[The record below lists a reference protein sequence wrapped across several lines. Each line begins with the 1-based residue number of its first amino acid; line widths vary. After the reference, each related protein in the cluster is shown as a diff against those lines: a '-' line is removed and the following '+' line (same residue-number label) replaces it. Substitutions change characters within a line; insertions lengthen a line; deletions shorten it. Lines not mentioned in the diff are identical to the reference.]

1 MYSTILFKRQQL
13 LGILLLLFSS
23 FLLNACQEDLVQ
35 PAYFGS
41 VTGTVLDGRNNLP
54 LANATVTTNPAT
66 SSYLTN
72 AQGKFTIDNV
82 PVGRLAITVSRTDY
96 QQVVANV
103 TVSENQSA
111 DVSVVLTKSTTAAPS
126 APNRPTPAN
135 QATEQPTT
143 LQFAWRPVNAKAS
156 DSLRYDV
163 VLFESNNLNQRTL
176 LTNSKDTTATA
187 QSLLYNTTYYW
198 QVTVRNPAGASARS
212 PVWSFQT
219 RALPNNRY
227 LYARTANGNT
237 DIYSSNETGSDL
249 LRLTSAV
256 TVETAPQLSP
266 NGDLIAYSSNASG
279 QFQLYTM
286 NRDGSNQRRI
296 TTLSAEG
303 YSNVGI
309 GYRWSPDGAQLL
321 YAHYDQL
328 YRINRDGTG
337 LTLLATAPTGRHF
350 RECDWT
356 AQNGGRLVVQTIG
369 ALPFDAELYLY
380 DVNGTNPTLLVGN
393 LPGRL
398 DSPSFSIDGRSV
410 VYSRD
415 VAGFND
421 ITGRQLDAHIF
432 IQRLDGSS
440 ITDVSSGTGS
450 NTKAL
455 GTNDITPRYTPDGF
469 HLIFVNRA
477 NDDLSQPDVLTVD
490 LDGRNRTKVFIN
502 AFWPDYK

>member
-1 MYSTILFKRQQL
+1 MRLR
-13 LGILLLLFSS
+13 LLFAFFATLALGLSS
-23 FLLNACQEDLVQ
+23 CEENTVEPLRYGAVE
-35 PAYFGS
+35 
-41 VTGTVLDGRNNLP
+41 GTVLDARTNRP
-54 LANATVTTNPAT
+54 LVNVSISTNPAT
-66 SSYLTN
+66 GSYITDGLGHFKIDQVPTGQISVTARKADYNSITATLTINEGQNTPVSIQLDKPAAATTPGAPSRPDPAIGSTNQAAELTLSWHPTN
-72 AQGKFTIDNV
+72 A
-82 PVGRLAITVSRTDY
+82 
-96 QQVVANV
+96 
-103 TVSENQSA
+103 
-111 DVSVVLTKSTTAAPS
+111 
-126 APNRPTPAN
+126 
-135 QATEQPTT
+135 
-143 LQFAWRPVNAKAS
+143 AKG

-163 VLFESNNLNQRTL
+163 VLYEGNNVNQRNL
-176 LTNSKDTTATA
+176 LTNSKDTTVLATN
-187 QSLLYNTTYYW
+187 LLYNTTYYW
-198 QVTVRNPAGASARS
+198 QVTVRNPAGAIARS
-212 PVWSFQT
+212 TVWNFQT
-219 RALPNNRY
+219 RALPTNRY

-237 DIYSSNETGSDL
+237 DIYSSSATGSDL
-249 LRLTSAV
+249 LRLTSAI

-303 YSNVGI
+303 YSNAGI

-432 IQRLDGSS
+432 TQRLDGSS
-440 ITDVSSGTGS
+440 TTDVSSGTGS

-490 LDGRNRTKVFIN
+490 LDGRNRTKVFTN